1 MQSAHLSLQLFQ
13 SFEFYGDKEAVAELL
28 TIFMEDNVSFCE
40 SLKENIGRSD
50 WEAAEMQVHRIKGVS
65 GNLMCYPLEAAAKMC
80 LMDIKKNKW
89 NEAHG
94 EQLVFVF
101 EQTMKEVNVY
111 VSDFNCRR

>member
-1 MQSAHLSLQLFQ
+1 
-13 SFEFYGDKEAVAELL
+13 
-28 TIFMEDNVSFCE
+28 
-40 SLKENIGRSD
+40 
-50 WEAAEMQVHRIKGVS
+50 
-65 GNLMCYPLEAAAKMC
+65 MC

-94 EQLVFVF
+94 EQLVLVF